1 MRRRWL
7 REGVSNIVAAVFLI
21 AIVLAVTGF
30 LYATFQGLS
39 DAVSSVTAQLA
50 AINRAGR
57 VSLTATSITVTSSS
71 ISLSLVNQGSSDVI
85 LTRYYVRE
93 YATNERWEGTLSE
106 LVPAGGTAS
115 VSIPGSFN
123 SSASYLIVLISR
135 DGGVYRFRYPLPT
148 TPGGGGATG
157 GYSLLYAPSILSAY
171 TVAAKGY
178 NSSLSSPVRY
188 SDYSVASG
196 TLTATSPPT
205 VRAELRTLYEFPD
218 YADWEYYKVINITEN
233 TGTDL
238 VNYTV
243 KIVLDN
249 TNFDFAS
256 ANPDGSD
263 IRFLAPDK
271 VTPLNY
277 WIQEWDPAAGH
288 AIIWVKVPL
297 LRGGE
302 TTTIY
307 MLYGNPAAAID
318 TAHHGLLKVMEP
330 LPANDGSNYV
340 IYYEPWDM
348 GANYFDPDQGVYQSG
363 WRADDGYW
371 TYTLPF
377 AFPYYAT
384 TYSSVR
390 VCSNGFL
397 GTTYAG
403 ADYTS
408 TIAELGAR
416 GMIAPFWAD
425 LRTDLAGTGIYLND
439 SYSDEYGQ
447 GVLIRWAT
455 RFYPSNGAQ
464 NFDVVL
470 YSNGLIRFDYGTIY
484 GTSST
489 DSSPVIGIS
498 YGDSTHYTLLVTTD
512 YESPSNWDNHNSV
525 MLWPR
530 KKASTEP
537 TVSIYPAGSSG
548 YSNAVQAYVSSL
560 ILYWRGYAPTTVVN
574 YSVTLYIDG
583 PTTTYTVTVQA
594 GVGGTWLLLNRSLTG
609 PGLTIV
615 EGATNTYFPNEPV
628 ALMVNVSSGSQ
639 FSAEYRDA
647 VITMRVLGT
656 PLLAVATNLS
666 STVYVLNVVSG
677 NWFSVPLPGRLVNPA
692 IAFDYGRAVF
702 VIINYSS
709 TITYDPF
716 TGDVTAGVALP
727 APAGDSAQA
736 VIIDQYLI
744 YAPGGGSR
752 DVYVIRTYDGA
763 AVATLSSPSPIG
775 GYSCSADDQST
786 RRAYIYVGGSGEL
799 LVIDPVAGTLTQ
811 LPMSPAPPT
820 AYPVGMDYGGG
831 YLWVIGRGGGIHY
844 IDPST
849 GSVSAAA
856 TQLPYYPMSGGD
868 RLAYYVVSGTAYLY
882 HVREDGTSEVW
893 VIAVS

>member
-1 MRRRWL
+1 MRRRL
-7 REGVSNIVAAVFLI
+7 SREGVSNIVAAVFLI

-30 LYATFQGLS
+30 LYATFQSLS

-57 VSLTATSITVTSSS
+57 VILTATSITVTSSS
-71 ISLSLVNQGSSDVI
+71 MTLSLVNQGSSDVV
-85 LTRYYVRE
+85 LSSYYVRE
-93 YATNERWEGTLSE
+93 YGTNRRWEGTLSE
-106 LVPAGGTAS
+106 LVPAGGAAT

-148 TPGGGGATG
+148 TPGVIAGG
-157 GYSLLYAPSILSAY
+157 GYSVLYAPSILSSY
-171 TVAAKGY
+171 TVAAKGF

-188 SDYSVASG
+188 NDYSVASG

-205 VRAELRTLYEFPD
+205 VSAELRTVYEFPD
-218 YADWEYYKVINITEN
+218 YADWAYYKVINITEN

-238 VNYTV
+238 TNYTV
-243 KIVLDN
+243 RIVLN
-249 TNFDFAS
+249 STNFDFTQ

-263 IRFLAPDK
+263 IRFLGPDR
-271 VTPLNY
+271 VTLLNY
-277 WIQEWDPAAGH
+277 WIQDWDPAAEQ
-288 AIIWVKVPL
+288 AVIWVKVPL

-302 TTTIY
+302 NTTIY
-307 MLYGNPAAAID
+307 MLYGNPAATFD
-318 TAHHGLLKVMEP
+318 TTHHGLLKVMEP

-348 GANYFDPDQGVYQSG
+348 GDNYFDPNQGVYQSA
-363 WRADDGYW
+363 WSADDGYW
-371 TYTLPF
+371 SYTLPF
-377 AFPYYAT
+377 TFPYYSA
-384 TYSSVR
+384 TYSSVY

-403 ADYTS
+403 ADYSS
-408 TIAELGAR
+408 TIAELESR

-425 LRTDLAGTGIYLND
+425 LMTNLAGTGIYLND

-455 RFYPSNGAQ
+455 KFYYNRGAQ

-489 DSSPVIGIS
+489 DDTPVIGVS
-498 YGDSTHYTLLVTTD
+498 YGDGTHYTLLVTSD
-512 YESPSNWDNHNSV
+512 NENPSNWDNHNSV

-530 KKASTEP
+530 KKATVEP
-537 TVSIYPAGSSG
+537 SVAIYPAGTSG

-574 YSVTLYIDG
+574 YSITLYIDG
-583 PTTTYTVTVQA
+583 PATTYTVTVQA
-594 GVGGTWLLLNRSLTG
+594 GVSSAWILINRSVTG
-609 PGLTIV
+609 AGLFVV
-615 EGATNTYFPNEPV
+615 EGTPNTYFPNDPV
-628 ALMVNVSSGSQ
+628 ALMINVSSSDQ
-639 FSAEYRDA
+639 FSTEYRDA
-647 VITMRVLGT
+647 VITLRTLST
-656 PLLAVATNLS
+656 PLLAVASNLS
-666 STVYVLNVVSG
+666 STLYVLDIASG
-677 NWFSVPLPGRLVNPA
+677 NWSSVSLPGRLVNPA

-702 VIINYSS
+702 VIVNRSS
-709 TITYDPF
+709 TLTYDPF
-716 TGDVTAGVALP
+716 TGAVAAGISLP

-736 VIIDQYLI
+736 VVIDQYLI

-752 DVYVIRTYDGA
+752 DVYILKAYDG
-763 AVATLSSPSPIG
+763 TLVTRLTSPSPIG
-775 GYSCSADDQST
+775 EYSCSADDQST
-786 RRAYIYVGGSGEL
+786 RRAYIYVGGSGDL
-799 LVIDPVAGTLTQ
+799 LVIDPFARTLTQ
-811 LPMSPAPPT
+811 LAMSPAPPT
-820 AYPVGMDYGGG
+820 AFPVGMDYGGG

-844 IDPST
+844 IDPSS
-849 GSVSAAA
+849 GAVAAAA
-856 TQLPYYPMSGGD
+856 TQLPYYPMSEGD
-868 RLAYYVVSGTAYLY
+868 RLAYFVVSGTAYLY